1 MLLCRVSEGSNTLN
15 KCSKNHRLIVRLA
28 QTCFD
33 RRNISRHLI
42 AVLFE
47 VMARLPPSLL
57 KCQHKEKKTS
67 TKIVPF
73 MELSKPASSTYAN
86 DEVN

>member
-1 MLLCRVSEGSNTLN
+1 MLLCRVSEGSNTAN
-15 KCSKNHRLIVRLA
+15 VRKNHRLIVRLA
-28 QTCFD
+28 QKCFD

-47 VMARLPPSLL
+47 VMARTKSLL